1 MANIQAI
8 LHGTVIVADLEVSE
22 RFYCGVLG
30 LNVDPDRPDL
40 GFPGLW
46 LDVGQQQIHLM
57 LLPNPDPVDGRP
69 VHGGRD
75 RHIAL
80 AVADLDDLLKR
91 LAAAGIVYS
100 TSKSGRRAMFC
111 RDPDGNTLEFI
122 ETR

>member
-1 MANIQAI
+1 MANIQSI
-8 LHGTVIVADLEVSE
+8 LHGTVIVADIEVSQ
-22 RFYCGVLG
+22 RFYCGVLE
-30 LNVDPDRPDL
+30 LSIDPDRPDL
-40 GFPGLW
+40 GYPGVW

-57 LLPNPDPVDGRP
+57 ELDNPDPVDGRP

-100 TSKSGRRAMFC
+100 TSKTGRKAMFC

-122 ETR
+122 QTP